1 MSVVLVSDE
10 GHVRTIRLNRPEV
23 KNAVSQELAWGVL
36 GAVEEA
42 TKDDNIWLI
51 CLTGSGD
58 SFCSGLDLRGSEPFS
73 PQTPMT
79 AQLDDLGWVSQ
90 FLLTLREKCEK
101 PIIGGLNGVA
111 VGAGL
116 SLALATD
123 IRLMKRSARIL
134 AGYPRIGGSPDG
146 GMTFTLSQALG
157 YEQAMRFLLESKTV
171 DAEEALRLGLVG
183 EVVDDDQWDARL
195 EGVLPEPLRDRL
207 ADHDAHDE
215 AHAREGDYGH
225 RPRSPDAPRTG
236 EHRQGVRQPGC
247 EGSPPGLPREAHAD
261 VRREVDP
268 TGGASVFT
276 QPWLAAQGG
285 GVKHAARRR
294 GARSLWWR

>member
-1 MSVVLVSDE
+1 MSNVVLVSDE

-23 KNAVSQELAWGVL
+23 KNAVSQELAWGVI
-36 GAVEEA
+36 GAIEDAV
-42 TKDDNIWLI
+42 KDDNVWLI

-58 SFCSGLDLRGSEPFS
+58 SFCSGLDLRGSEPFT

-183 EVVDDDQWDARL
+183 EVVDDDKWDARL
-195 EGVLPEPLRDRL
+195 NEYCQHLCQVVSPITMRMTKRTVVKATTAIDLEAQTRL
-207 ADHDAHDE
+207 ELVSIGKAFASQDAKE
-215 AHAREGDYGH
+215 ARQAFMEK
-225 RPRSPDAPRTG
+225 RT
-236 EHRQGVRQPGC
+236 
-247 EGSPPGLPREAHAD
+247 
-261 VRREVDP
+261 P
-268 TGGASVFT
+268 TFVG
-276 QPWLAAQGG
+276 
-285 GVKHAARRR
+285 K
-294 GARSLWWR
+294 